1 MKSLHCLLPTLVLGA
16 TALLAAPD
24 SATRSVPLVRLVP
37 DNAFFVAS
45 IADMPAFSQSLADS
59 PWYHGLADPMWDKSF
74 GEIRKEFTF
83 LKDLDAKVKA
93 ITGASLPELL
103 ECATGDA
110 VLFVPDTEIPVPSS
124 SGATSGK
131 ALSDEL
137 HSPRVIIAF
146 RTGDKAGKLAAIL
159 DAARQEG
166 EKTGNLKTSAS
177 QAGGVTLHTVTFVG
191 KDADAD
197 TTRELPSLSYG
208 ISNGVFLASGHL
220 PSLQA
225 VLGQLDAGGF
235 EKNIS
240 TRPDYAAIAADTP
253 GAGLVAFLNW
263 QAVYARINAAIA
275 ALGASGQDPATNML
289 GVPAAHFLKALGLD
303 AVLHVGL
310 AAAIGKEATRIDS
323 VLAFSEQR
331 GLLSLLAREDGPVTL
346 PHWAPASFY
355 QASTGNFN
363 FPRAWAALEEL
374 AASLHPMI
382 HGMALGYIG
391 QFNHDAGIDLKKDLI
406 GSLGTRY
413 LSGIARPAAGAT
425 ASLENAN
432 QLYALS
438 LADSAAFTRAIEALK
453 KTVLAS
459 FSSQL
464 TRREFAGVTLS
475 SLALPG
481 AGGTTAPRGVHYA
494 ISGDWLLINVGDA
507 APLEASL
514 TAIAAGKDAAGAA
527 DAFWKRPAIAAA
539 VAKAP
544 PASFDIS
551 VTELPPWLLAIA
563 TTAVSFLNE
572 RASADVASA
581 DIASADEAAAAPGG
595 ATDDPENA
603 TAPKPAKK
611 HVHIDPATLP
621 TLEQLARFWGIVSAF
636 SQREKD
642 GFHGH
647 VVIEHPVV
655 HP

>member
-1 MKSLHCLLPTLVLGA
+1 MKPLHCLLPALVLGA

-24 SATRSVPLVRLVP
+24 SATGSAPLVRLVP

-45 IADMPAFSQSLADS
+45 IADVPAFSQSLANS

-74 GEIRKEFTF
+74 GEIRREFTF
-83 LKDLDAKVKA
+83 LKDLDAKVKT

-110 VLFVPDTEIPVPSS
+110 VLFVPDSEIPLPSS
-124 SGATSGK
+124 SDAAVGK
-131 ALSDEL
+131 ALSNEFN
-137 HSPRVIIAF
+137 SPRVIVAF
-146 RTGDKAGKLAAIL
+146 RTGDKAGRLAAIL
-159 DAARQEG
+159 DAARKEG
-166 EKTGNLKTSAS
+166 EKTGNLKTSTS
-177 QAGGVTLHTVTFVG
+177 QTGSVTLHTVTFVD

-197 TTRELPSLSYG
+197 TTREIPSVSYA

-235 EKNIS
+235 DKNIT
-240 TRPDYAAIAADTP
+240 TRPDYAAIAAGTP
-253 GAGLVAFLNW
+253 GAGFVAFLNW
-263 QAVYARINAAIA
+263 QAVYTRINAAVA
-275 ALGASGQDPATNML
+275 ALGASGQDPAAGML
-289 GVPAAHFLKALGLD
+289 GVPATHLLNALGLD
-303 AVLHVGL
+303 AVRHVGL

-331 GLLSLLAREDGPVTL
+331 GLLSLLAWEDGPVTL
-346 PHWAPASFY
+346 PDWAPASFY

-374 AASLHPMI
+374 VASLHPMV
-382 HGMALGYIG
+382 HGMAQGYIG
-391 QFNHDAGIDLKKDLI
+391 QLNQAAGIDLKKDLI

-413 LSGIARPAAGAT
+413 LSGIARPAAGTT

-438 LADSAAFTRAIEALK
+438 LADPAAFTRAIEALK

-464 TRREFAGVTLS
+464 TRREFAGVTVS

-481 AGGTTAPRGVHYA
+481 AGGVTAPRGVHYA
-494 ISGDWLLINVGDA
+494 ITGDWLLINVGDA

-527 DAFWKRPAIAAA
+527 DPFWKRPAIAAA

-551 VTELPPWLLAIA
+551 VTELPPYLLAIA
-563 TTAVSFLNE
+563 NTAVSFLNE
-572 RASADVASA
+572 KASANAT
-581 DIASADEAAAAPGG
+581 SADEAAAAPGG

-611 HVHIDPATLP
+611 RVHIDPATLP

-647 VVIEHPVV
+647 VVIEHP
-655 HP
+655 